1 MERETIKTKTPS
13 GKELELKAW
22 LTARERNELRRVFL
36 EGVQIDPNRKDATLK
51 DLSGEVLEKA
61 EHKYVEIVVAKYD
74 GSAERVL
81 ERLLDASP
89 AEYDFVVAEAGKI
102 DKGNFTQAK

>member
-36 EGVQIDPNRKDATLK
+36 EGVSIDPNRKDANLK
-51 DLSGEVLEKA
+51 DLSGDVLEKA

-74 GSAERVL
+74 GSNERVL

-89 AEYDFVVAEAGKI
+89 AEYDFAVAEAGKI

>member
-1 MERETIKTKTPS
+1 MERETIKTKTPL

-36 EGVQIDPNRKDATLK
+36 EGVHIDPNRQDANLK
-51 DLSGEVLEKA
+51 DLSGDVLEKA
-61 EHKYVEIVVAKYD
+61 EHKYIEIVVAKYD
-74 GSAERVL
+74 GSSERTL
-81 ERLLDASP
+81 ERLLDATP
-89 AEYDFVVAEAGKI
+89 AEYDFVVAEAGKV